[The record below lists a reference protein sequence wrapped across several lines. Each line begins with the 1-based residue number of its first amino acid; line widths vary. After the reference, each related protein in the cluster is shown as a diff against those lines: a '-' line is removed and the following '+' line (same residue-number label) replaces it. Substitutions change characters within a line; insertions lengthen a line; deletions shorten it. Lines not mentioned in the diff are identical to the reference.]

1 MTQPIPI
8 PCVPVSW
15 GELIDKITILE
26 IKLARLRATDALA
39 NARTEHDALAAALTP
54 LGAFPAELERL
65 RADLVTVNTRLWDIE
80 DAIREHEARSDFGAG
95 FIALARSVYRENDMR
110 GQLKREI
117 STLLGSA
124 IVEEKQY
131 AAY

>member
-15 GELIDKITILE
+15 GELIDKIAILE
-26 IKLARLRATDALA
+26 IKLTRLRATDALA
-39 NARTEHDALAAALTP
+39 NARAEYDALVAALAP

-65 RADLVTVNTRLWDIE
+65 RAELATVNTRLWDIE
-80 DAIREHEARSDFGAG
+80 DAIREHEARGDFGAG
-95 FIALARSVYRENDMR
+95 FIALARSVYRENDLR
-110 GQLKREI
+110 GRLKREI
-117 STLLGSA
+117 NTLLGSA

>member
-1 MTQPIPI
+1 MTQPIPV

-15 GELIDKITILE
+15 GELIDKIAILE
-26 IKLARLRATDALA
+26 IKLARLRAPDALA
-39 NARTEHDALAAALTP
+39 NARAEHDALAAALVP

-65 RADLVTVNTRLWDIE
+65 RGELVTVNTRLWDIE
-80 DAIREHEARSDFGAG
+80 DAIREHEARGDFGSG
-95 FIALARSVYRENDMR
+95 FIALARSVYRENDTR

-117 STLLGSA
+117 NLLLGSA
-124 IVEEKQY
+124 IIEEKQY

>member
-39 NARTEHDALAAALTP
+39 NARTEHDALAAALAP

-80 DAIREHEARSDFGAG
+80 DAIREHEARRDFGAG

>member
-80 DAIREHEARSDFGAG
+80 DAIREHEARNDFGAG
-95 FIALARSVYRENDMR
+95 FITLARSVYQENDLR
-110 GQLKREI
+110 GRLKREI
-117 STLLGSA
+117 NTLLGSA